1 MGEKP
6 YLRSVKQVDTNPSR
20 PTFQPP
26 LMTGLSEQGVS
37 LSQPLPPHTRR
48 SLSGLMGSARAFVAP
63 RIRQAAPLVALLR
76 DEEEAGY
83 FYSDLAQLLG
93 EDGVLFFP
101 SAYRR
106 AIRYGHRDESSALLR
121 SMVLSALIS
130 AAAPGGTPLPIL
142 VTYPEALME
151 GIPQES
157 GTKEEPLIIHRGDVI
172 ERDHLRDQLLAWGF
186 ERVDYVYEPGQFALR
201 GSIVD
206 IYSFASE
213 LPYRLDFFDDEV
225 ESVRCFEVD
234 SQLSVRQLT
243 EITLSPDLSQGSGD
257 LTSLISLQGA
267 G

>member
-37 LSQPLPPHTRR
+37 LSQPLPPRTRR

-130 AAAPGGTPLPIL
+130 AAAPGGTPDR
-142 VTYPEALME
+142 
-151 GIPQES
+151 
-157 GTKEEPLIIHRGDVI
+157 K
-172 ERDHLRDQLLAWGF
+172 
-186 ERVDYVYEPGQFALR
+186 
-201 GSIVD
+201 
-206 IYSFASE
+206 
-213 LPYRLDFFDDEV
+213 
-225 ESVRCFEVD
+225 SVV
-234 SQLSVRQLT
+234 
-243 EITLSPDLSQGSGD
+243 
-257 LTSLISLQGA
+257 
-267 G
+267 

>member
-1 MGEKP
+1 M
-6 YLRSVKQVDTNPSR
+6 
-20 PTFQPP
+20 
-26 LMTGLSEQGVS
+26 
-37 LSQPLPPHTRR
+37 
-48 SLSGLMGSARAFVAP
+48 
-63 RIRQAAPLVALLR
+63 ALLR

-157 GTKEEPLIIHRGDVI
+157 STKEEPLIIHRGDVI

-186 ERVDYVYEPGQFALR
+186 ERVDYVYEPGSSPCVGASST
-201 GSIVD
+201 SIPLPPSSPTVWT
-206 IYSFASE
+206 SSMTKSRACAASRSTASS
-213 LPYRLDFFDDEV
+213 PYV
-225 ESVRCFEVD
+225 S
-234 SQLSVRQLT
+234 SQRSR
-243 EITLSPDLSQGSGD
+243 
-257 LTSLISLQGA
+257 
-267 G
+267 